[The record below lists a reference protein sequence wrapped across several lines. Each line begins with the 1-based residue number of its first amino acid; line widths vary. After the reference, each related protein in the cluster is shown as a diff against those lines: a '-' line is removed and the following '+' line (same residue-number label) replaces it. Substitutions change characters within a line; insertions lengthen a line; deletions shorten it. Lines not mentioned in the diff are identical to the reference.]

1 MDADIKKTVGK
12 MAQLAR
18 LEFPPEYL
26 EKFSAKVKSVLAY
39 VEELN
44 AVDTEGLTPT
54 SHAVDTKPRL
64 RADNAVAFDNADEI
78 LSNAPLKGR
87 GPNGAFRPERDRK
100 FIQVPRVIDSE

>member
-1 MDADIKKTVGK
+1 MDADIKKTVEK

-44 AVDTEGLTPT
+44 ELDISGLAPT
-54 SHAVDTKPRL
+54 SHAVEGGAHLRNDTA
-64 RADNAVAFDNADEI
+64 ADYDASDEI
-78 LSNAPLKGR
+78 LSNAP
-87 GPNGAFRPERDRK
+87 ERDGR
-100 FIQVPRVIDSE
+100 FIQVPKVIDSE